1 MKTVWLGLI
10 SFAVMVGLGA
20 GCGAA
25 EEPLVEKGIVYA
37 TPDATDLQLDFV
49 RPAGEGPFP
58 LLVLIHGGGWQFG
71 SRTEFAQGQLGFAKI
86 GFATAAV
93 QYRFAPKHKY
103 PAQKQDVQAAIE
115 FLVAEQTNYRID
127 PDRVALMGGSAGGHL
142 ALVVG
147 LPATKGY
154 TVRGIINV
162 CGPTDLTTFHST
174 AAGDAAL
181 QSFAKRDS
189 AGLLEDLL
197 GTADRQ
203 AAIYREASPVSLVRK
218 DGPPVLTLHGDN
230 DDLVPIEQADALH
243 AVLKS
248 AGVQETLVRC
258 PGGGHDFGSWPEKE
272 RSAAMLAVFK
282 FLEDDVKK

>member
-1 MKTVWLGLI
+1 MKTVWLCLVSLAMLAGMG
-10 SFAVMVGLGA
+10 V
-20 GCGAA
+20 GCGAS
-25 EEPLVEKGIVYA
+25 EEPVVEKGIVYA
-37 TPDATDLQLDFV
+37 SLDGGDLQLDFV

-58 LLVLIHGGGWQFG
+58 LLVLIHGGGWRLG
-71 SRTEFAQGQLGFAKI
+71 SKTEYAQGQLGFAKI

-93 QYRFAPKHKY
+93 QYRFAPQHKY
-103 PAQKQDVQAAIE
+103 PAQKQDVQSAIE
-115 FLVAEQTNYRID
+115 FLVANKSTYRID
-127 PDRVALMGGSAGGHL
+127 PNRVALMGGSAGGHL

-181 QSFAKRDS
+181 TSFVKRDS

-230 DDLVPIEQADALH
+230 DDLVPIEQAEALH

-248 AGVQETLVRC
+248 AGVKETLVRC

-272 RSAAMLAVFK
+272 RSAAMLAVFR